1 MQEWTEKYRP
11 RSLSEVRGNDKSVGE
26 LREWAETWEEH
37 REAALVVGE
46 PGVGKTSAVH
56 ALASDMG
63 WSVVEQN
70 ASDSRTKD
78 AIMEVAG
85 EAARSQSLGGRR
97 TLVVLDEA
105 DNLHGNADR
114 GGSKALSEVLREA
127 VQPVVLI
134 GNEEREISGSLKRQ
148 TRKIE
153 FGNVGKRSIVPVL
166 RDVLES
172 EGVSYDTG
180 ALDVIAEEN
189 SGDLRGALN
198 DLQASAEGRSHL
210 GVDDVDATG
219 SRDRSEEIWGF
230 LDVVFKQDDVGHAL
244 RMARDLDESPEDL
257 VHWIDEG
264 MPKVYG
270 DEELVEGY
278 RWLSR
283 ADVYLG
289 RTRKTQNYSLWR
301 YASDAM
307 VGGVQAAKTSS
318 KGGWTRYGFPATWR
332 KLGQSRGRRDT
343 RDSIARKVARKTG
356 TSMAT
361 AREQVFPYLSVL
373 LESDSATEV
382 ARSLDLSADE
392 VSYLTEMT
400 EAEAQEV
407 VEQSVEEVDGDD
419 WDDWDEDDQSTL
431 GSFG

>member
-11 RSLSEVRGNDKSVGE
+11 RSLSDVRGNDKSVGE

-230 LDVVFKQDDVGHAL
+230 LDVVFKNDDVG
-244 RMARDLDESPEDL
+244 
-257 VHWIDEG
+257 
-264 MPKVYG
+264 
-270 DEELVEGY
+270 
-278 RWLSR
+278 R
-283 ADVYLG
+283 AD
-289 RTRKTQNYSLWR
+289 
-301 YASDAM
+301 
-307 VGGVQAAKTSS
+307 
-318 KGGWTRYGFPATWR
+318 
-332 KLGQSRGRRDT
+332 
-343 RDSIARKVARKTG
+343 
-356 TSMAT
+356 
-361 AREQVFPYLSVL
+361 
-373 LESDSATEV
+373 
-382 ARSLDLSADE
+382 
-392 VSYLTEMT
+392 
-400 EAEAQEV
+400 
-407 VEQSVEEVDGDD
+407 
-419 WDDWDEDDQSTL
+419 
-431 GSFG
+431 